1 MDVKKFL
8 SEFYKGTKKQTLG
21 TVIYFMKK
29 YNNPE
34 KSLKIIHIAGTNGK
48 GSCVEMISN
57 VLTCAKYKVGKFISP
72 HLVEYNERICVN
84 NKEITDTEL
93 EKLITELMPEVE
105 KYNKEHIANLFVI
118 CILKPLYSI
127 NDIATMI
134 KSATKTI
141 PMQII
146 YNNFCNEL
154 EDAISA
160 IFAGK
165 EYIPE
170 EQTTFDKYVLKEVMY
185 VKSGAYSTSF
195 FMV

>member
-1 MDVKKFL
+1 MEQEIYKEKEIANFHIPRWEELPNLDLYVDQVICFLDDALSNYASKEKEGHVITKSMINNYVKH
-8 SEFYKGTKKQTLG
+8 
-21 TVIYFMKK
+21 TVIK
-29 YNNPE
+29 PA
-34 KSLKIIHIAGTNGK
+34 I
-48 GSCVEMISN
+48 
-57 VLTCAKYKVGKFISP
+57 
-72 HLVEYNERICVN
+72 
-84 NKEITDTEL
+84 NK
-93 EKLITELMPEVE
+93 
-105 KYNKEHIANLFVI
+105 KYNKEHIATLFVI

-170 EQTTFDKYVLKEVMY
+170 EQTTFDKYVLKRLV
-185 VKSGAYSTSF
+185 YSFANKLYTDKIYLNKF
-195 FMV
+195 

>member
-1 MDVKKFL
+1 MTNNYVKH
-8 SEFYKGTKKQTLG
+8 
-21 TVIYFMKK
+21 TVIK
-29 YNNPE
+29 PA
-34 KSLKIIHIAGTNGK
+34 I
-48 GSCVEMISN
+48 
-57 VLTCAKYKVGKFISP
+57 
-72 HLVEYNERICVN
+72 
-84 NKEITDTEL
+84 NK
-93 EKLITELMPEVE
+93 

-170 EQTTFDKYVLKEVMY
+170 EQTTFDKYVLKRV
-185 VKSGAYSTSF
+185 VYSFANKLYTDKIYLNKF
-195 FMV
+195 